1 MKKFSTLVLLM
12 ALLGCLIS
20 TKVAAQTTPSPKP
33 KANVAIL
40 IFEGVQI
47 VDYTGPYEVL
57 GSWSRRSV
65 YTVAEKA
72 TPITTNMGMRVV
84 PNYTFE
90 NNPQPDILV
99 IPGGGNSDPGPKG
112 RGVGAQLSNETLVRW
127 IRESA
132 AQSQYVMSVCNG
144 AFLIARAGLLDGL
157 EATTTAGMTDLLQSV
172 TPKARIVA
180 DRRFVDNGK
189 VMTTAGLTSGIDGAL
204 HLVAKLDG
212 LGWAQLIA
220 KSIEYNWQPESR
232 YARAALADMNLPD
245 SIYEPIFPA
254 GTPLL
259 MHGGVN
265 AWAEEWSVPLAGDS
279 RARDV
284 LKSINEKWAK
294 EKNWIRLN
302 QDSLAESEISVWK
315 FTDRTGKSWIATA
328 SVEANEVQRGHALVK
343 LKIASVAALERSAA
357 RKEPLSF
364 KVTNAP
370 RSLNGR
376 LRSAAKFAS
385 VRVHAN

>member
-1 MKKFSTLVLLM
+1 MKKLSTLFVLL
-12 ALLGCLIS
+12 ATVGYLVSS
-20 TKVAAQTTPSPKP
+20 TKAVAQTTPSPTR

-40 IFEGVQI
+40 IFDGVQI

-57 GSWSRRSV
+57 GSWSRRNV

-72 TPITTNMGMRVV
+72 TPITTHMGMRVV

-90 NNPQPDILV
+90 NSPKPDILV

-112 RGVGAQLSNETLVRW
+112 RGVGAQLNNETLVRW

-144 AFLIARAGLLDGL
+144 AFLLARAGLLDGL

-172 TPKARIVA
+172 TPKARVVA

-204 HLVAKLDG
+204 HLVEKLDG

-245 SIYEPIFPA
+245 SIYEPIFPV

-259 MHGGVN
+259 MHGGVD
-265 AWAEEWSVPLAGDS
+265 AWAEEWSVPLTPDS
-279 RARDV
+279 SASDV
-284 LKSINEKWAK
+284 LKSINERWAK
-294 EKNWIRLN
+294 EKNWVRLN
-302 QDSLAESEISVWK
+302 QDATHETDISVWK
-315 FTDRTGKSWIATA
+315 FTDRGGKSWIATA
-328 SVEANEVQRGHALVK
+328 SAEANEAQHRHALVK
-343 LKIASVAALERSAA
+343 LKIASAASLEESAS
-357 RKEPLSF
+357 RKEFFRPEATS
-364 KVTNAP
+364 KQDSPVTW
-370 RSLNGR
+370 SKQQQGR
-376 LRSAAKFAS
+376 IGR
-385 VRVHAN
+385 

>member
-1 MKKFSTLVLLM
+1 MKKLVTLVLLL
-12 ALLGCLIS
+12 ATLGCFVSS
-20 TKVAAQTTPSPKP
+20 TSVAAQTNASPKR

-40 IFEGVQI
+40 IFDGVQI

-57 GSWSRRSV
+57 GSWSRRNV
-65 YTVAEKA
+65 YTVAEKS
-72 TPITTNMGMRVV
+72 TPITTHMGMRVV
-84 PNYTFE
+84 PNYSFE
-90 NNPQPDILV
+90 NSPKPDILV

-112 RGVGAQLSNETLVRW
+112 RGVGAQLNNETLVRW
-127 IRESA
+127 IKESA

-172 TPKARIVA
+172 TPRARVVA

-204 HLVAKLDG
+204 HLVEKLDG

-245 SIYEPIFPA
+245 SIYEPIFPI

-265 AWAEEWSVPLAGDS
+265 AWAEEWSVPLAAGSSASDI
-279 RARDV
+279 
-284 LKSINEKWAK
+284 LKSINERWAK
-294 EKNWIRLN
+294 EKNWDRLD
-302 QDSLAESEISVWK
+302 QDATQETEISVWK
-315 FTDRTGKSWIATA
+315 FTDRTGKRWIATA
-328 SVEANEVQRGHALVK
+328 SVAANEAQQGHALVK
-343 LKIASVAALERSAA
+343 LKIASAASLKKSASS
-357 RKEPLSF
+357 KELF
-364 KVTNAP
+364 RLAATNT
-370 RSLNGR
+370 RQSSNNLQ
-376 LRSAAKFAS
+376 
-385 VRVHAN
+385 